1 MRNII
6 ITVAISISLIL
17 VLGILL
23 YPIYTNYD
31 MSDLNED
38 LEFLD
43 ENWTD
48 TVKRPYDIHGL
59 DDVKECMI
67 TDTENVTRKCK

>member
-1 MRNII
+1 MKNII
-6 ITVAISISLIL
+6 ITVILSFSVIL

-59 DDVKECMI
+59 DGVKECMI

>member
-48 TVKRPYDIHGL
+48 TVKRLYYIHGL
-59 DDVKECMI
+59 DGVNECMI
-67 TDTENVTRKCK
+67 TYTENVTRKCK

>member
-59 DDVKECMI
+59 DGVKDCMV
-67 TDTENVTRKCK
+67 TDSEYVTRKCK

>member
-48 TVKRPYDIHGL
+48 TVKRPYDIH
-59 DDVKECMI
+59 
-67 TDTENVTRKCK
+67 

>member
-1 MRNII
+1 
-6 ITVAISISLIL
+6 
-17 VLGILL
+17 
-23 YPIYTNYD
+23 

-59 DDVKECMI
+59 DCVKECMI